1 MKIFKREITFEFIK
15 EAVQHIIFLAVG
27 ASIAAFAL
35 ECFLI
40 PNKIVDGGII
50 GISMMCAYKTGL
62 PLGLIIIALNFPF
75 ILMALK
81 RLGKAFV
88 FYTFTATIM
97 LAVATTYIPELLHH
111 RELHNPFLACVF
123 GGLTLGIG
131 VGTILRNHG
140 STDGTE
146 MVAVTFAK
154 KTPFSVGE
162 IIMFFN
168 LFIFFAAGLVYGS
181 WESAMYSVLT
191 YYITYKVID
200 VVLEGLN
207 ESKSIFIITDYAEK
221 VGKAIMTTMDTSVTY
236 IDAEGGY
243 SGRKK
248 RLIYCVISR
257 LEITKIKMLTKEI
270 DPTAFIAIENVHEV
284 EGTRVKK
291 KHF

>member
-1 MKIFKREITFEFIK
+1 MRIFGTEITKNFAKTTINR
-15 EAVQHIIFLAVG
+15 ITFLALG
-27 ASIAAFAL
+27 TIIAAFAL

-50 GISMMCAYKTGL
+50 GISMMTAYKTGL
-62 PLGLIIIALNFPF
+62 PLGVLIVLLNLPF

-81 RLGKAFV
+81 RLGKSFV
-88 FYTFTATIM
+88 FYTFISTIM
-97 LAVATTYIPELLHH
+97 LGVSTTLVPVLMHH
-111 RELHNPFLACVF
+111 KEIHNPFLACIF
-123 GGLTLGIG
+123 GGVILGIG
-131 VGTILRNHG
+131 VGLILRNHG

-168 LFIFFAAGLVYGS
+168 LFIFFAAGFVYNS

-207 ESKSIFIITDYAEK
+207 ESKSIFIITDHSEK
-221 VGKAIMTTMDTSVTY
+221 IGKAIMENMDVSVTY

-257 LEITKIKMLTKEI
+257 LEIAKIKMLTKDI

-284 EGTRVKK
+284 EGVRIKK
-291 KHF
+291 KHY

>member
-1 MKIFKREITFEFIK
+1 MNEKKTKIIEFVKMSI
-15 EAVQHIIFLAVG
+15 QRIIFLALG

-35 ECFLI
+35 ECILI
-40 PNKIVDGGII
+40 PNRIVDGGVI
-50 GISMMCAYKTGL
+50 GISMMTAYKTGL
-62 PLGLIIIALNFPF
+62 PLGAIIIAFNFPF

-81 RLGKAFV
+81 RLGRQFV
-88 FYTFTATIM
+88 FFTFVATIM
-97 LAVATTYIPELLHH
+97 LAAATMYVPEIFHH
-111 RELHNPFLACVF
+111 KELHNPFLACVF
-123 GGLTLGIG
+123 GGVTLGIG
-131 VGTILRNHG
+131 VGLILRNHG

-168 LFIFFAAGLVYGS
+168 LFIFFAAGIVYKS
-181 WESAMYSVLT
+181 WESALYSVLT

-200 VVLEGLN
+200 IVLEGLN
-207 ESKSIFIITDYAEK
+207 ESKSIFIISDKAEE
-221 VGKAIMTTMDTSVTY
+221 VGKSIMTAMDTSVTY

-248 RLIYCVISR
+248 RIIYCVISR
-257 LEITKIKMLTKEI
+257 LEITKIKTLTKDI

-284 EGTRVKK
+284 EGVRIKK
-291 KHF
+291 RHY

>member
-1 MKIFKREITFEFIK
+1 MKIFNVEINSNLIK
-15 EAVQHIIFLAVG
+15 TIFRRLCFLCIG
-27 ASIAAFAL
+27 TIIAAFSL

-40 PNKIVDGGII
+40 PNKIIDGGII
-50 GISMMCAYKTGL
+50 GISMMFAYKTGL
-62 PLGLIIIALNFPF
+62 PLGILIIALNLPF
-75 ILMALK
+75 ILMAFK
-81 RLGKAFV
+81 KLGKSFV
-88 FYTFTATIM
+88 FYTFMATIM
-97 LAVATTYIPELLHH
+97 LGGATTFVPKVLHH
-111 RELHNPFLACVF
+111 WEITDSFLACIF
-123 GGLTLGIG
+123 GGVILGIG

-146 MVAVTFAK
+146 MVAVTFSR

-162 IIMFFN
+162 IIMFLN
-168 LFIFFAAGLVYGS
+168 LFIFFAAGIVYSS

-200 VVLEGLN
+200 IVMEGLN
-207 ESKSIFIITDYAEK
+207 ESKSIFIITDYSDRI
-221 VGKAIMTTMDTSVTY
+221 GKSIMENMDVSVTY

-257 LEITKIKMLTKEI
+257 LEIAKIKALTKDI

-284 EGTRVKK
+284 EGVRIKK
-291 KHF
+291 KHY